1 MKLPLAAWVELGQRR
16 RTLHLLVDMVRVVEM
31 DMENV
36 VDMEDV
42 VDMARVVEVDMENV
56 VDMADVV
63 LTNTRI
69 LFMIGSNKAG
79 TCKGRTLTENIN
91 LPGSPGQ
98 VLCIRI

>member
-1 MKLPLAAWVELGQRR
+1 MKLPLAAWVELGRR
-16 RTLHLLVDMVRVVEM
+16 KRTLHLLVDI
-31 DMENV
+31 
-36 VDMEDV
+36 
-42 VDMARVVEVDMENV
+42 MARVVEVDMENV

-91 LPGSPGQ
+91 FQGSPGQ

>member
-1 MKLPLAAWVELGQRR
+1 MKLPLAAWVELGRR
-16 RTLHLLVDMVRVVEM
+16 KRTLHLLVDI
-31 DMENV
+31 
-36 VDMEDV
+36 
-42 VDMARVVEVDMENV
+42 MARVVEVDMENV

-69 LFMIGSNKAG
+69 LFMIGSSKAG

-91 LPGSPGQ
+91 FQGSPGQ

>member
-1 MKLPLAAWVELGQRR
+1 MEPPLAAWVELGRRR
-16 RTLHLLVDMVRVVEM
+16 RTLHLLVDMVRVVEV

-42 VDMARVVEVDMENV
+42 V
-56 VDMADVV
+56 

-69 LFMIGSNKAG
+69 LFMVGSNKAG

-91 LPGSPGQ
+91 FQGSPGQ

>member
-16 RTLHLLVDMVRVVEM
+16 RTLHLLVDI
-31 DMENV
+31 
-36 VDMEDV
+36 
-42 VDMARVVEVDMENV
+42 MARVVEVDMENV

-79 TCKGRTLTENIN
+79 LCKGRTLTENIN
-91 LPGSPGQ
+91 FQGSPGQ
-98 VLCIRI
+98 VLCLCIRI